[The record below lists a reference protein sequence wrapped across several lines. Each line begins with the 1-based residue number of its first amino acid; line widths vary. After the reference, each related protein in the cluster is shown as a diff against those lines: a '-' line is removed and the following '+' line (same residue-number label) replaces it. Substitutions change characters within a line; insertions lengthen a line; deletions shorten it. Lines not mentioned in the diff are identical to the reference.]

1 MATIATPRK
10 RLRIGRKWIILAGV
24 LIVALAAGA
33 WAMSRASSAATSAAL
48 DGWTTVPATAGA
60 ISAAVNATGSVE
72 PQARADLRFAN
83 DGTVTEILVKPGDKV
98 AAGQPLA
105 RLDGTDLQLKADQAA
120 ADLKQ
125 AQADADKLRT
135 QATPQEVAEAQARV
149 TQAQAQAQQARSE
162 VSSADIAAARAR
174 LQKAEDRLAR
184 LQSGSSANGDADVM
198 AAQSALAQAR
208 TDLAGAKERAR
219 LDMETAANDLR
230 NKQDAYST
238 IYWNNKKLAD
248 QLAKFNQELP
258 QEDKDREAAALRDVQ
273 DAGDALTKAQ
283 LAYEDAKKNELV
295 TLQAREADLQ
305 RAQNST
311 GADLVGAR
319 ADVESARA
327 DLAKLT
333 GGNHAG
339 SVAAAQAGV
348 EIAQAQLDKLS
359 ADPNASDLA
368 RAEAGV
374 ARAEAALKQAQRDLA
389 QATMA
394 APFAATIASVDLHV
408 GEQAG
413 QNGVIA
419 IADLSSF
426 HITVPV
432 DELDVAQVQR
442 DQAVTI
448 VLDALPGK
456 DIAGTV
462 ANINPLATKSDK
474 GTNTYEVTV
483 AITSADAAIRPGMT
497 AAVQIVTQRKDG
509 VVLVPRRAVQSE
521 NGQSFVLIPA
531 AGQPDLQ
538 TQTPASTR
546 RPVTIG
552 LSNSE
557 SVEVVDGLKAGEQVY
572 LKDVVS
578 TFNPNQ
584 PQ

>member
-10 RLRIGRKWIILAGV
+10 RMRIGRKWIIIAGV
-24 LIVALAAGA
+24 LIVIVGAVA
-33 WAMSRASSAATSAAL
+33 WAISRASSAATSTAL
-48 DGWTTVPATAGA
+48 AGWTTVPATAGA

-105 RLDGTDLQLKADQAA
+105 RLDATDLQLKADQAA

-135 QATPQEVAEAQARV
+135 QATPQEIAEAQARV
-149 TQAQAQAQQARSE
+149 NQAQAQAQQARSE

-198 AAQSALAQAR
+198 AAQAALAQAR
-208 TDLAGAKERAR
+208 TDLAGTKERAR

-248 QLAKFNQELP
+248 QLAKFNQKLP

-283 LAYEDAKKNELV
+283 VAYEDAKKNELV

-348 EIAQAQLDKLS
+348 AIAQAQLDKLS

-462 ANINPLATKSDK
+462 TNINPLATKSDK

-546 RPVTIG
+546 RPVKIG

-557 SVEVVDGLKAGEQVY
+557 SIEIVDGLKAGEQVY
-572 LKDVVS
+572 VKDVVS